1 MTLKGKRAIMF
12 AEANYQ
18 DLELWYPV
26 LRLREEGVEV
36 VIVGTGSAE
45 GYTGRHGYP
54 LPKVDAVA
62 DKVEAKDF
70 DAVLVPGGWAPDVL
84 RRYPGV
90 LKIVR
95 DAFAQ
100 GKVVGA
106 ICHAG
111 WVLVSA
117 NVLRGKTVTCV
128 SAIKDDIMNAGATYV
143 DREVVRDGNLI
154 TSRTPSDLP
163 AFMREIIAAMK
174 D

>member
-1 MTLKGKRAIMF
+1 MDLKGKRAIVF
-12 AEANYQ
+12 VEANYH
-18 DLELWYPV
+18 DLEFWYPV

-62 DKVEAKDF
+62 DKVNAKDF
-70 DAVLVPGGWAPDVL
+70 DVVIVPGGWAPDVL
-84 RRYPGV
+84 RRYESV

-100 GKVVGA
+100 GKIVAA

-111 WVLVSA
+111 SVLVSA
-117 NVLRGKTVTCV
+117 RVLKGKTATCV
-128 SAIKDDIMNAGATYV
+128 FSIKDDLVNAGATYV
-143 DREVVRDGNLI
+143 DSEVVRDGLGN
-154 TSRTPSDLP
+154 
-163 AFMREIIAAMK
+163 
-174 D
+174 